1 MPEAGAL
8 DRLLPAMRWIRGY
21 SRTSAVGDLTAA
33 LIVTLMLVPQALAYA
48 MLSGMPPQMGLYAS
62 MLPLLLYALFGT
74 SSTLAVG
81 PVAVAALMT
90 ASAVAPFAA
99 QGLEQGVAAAIALA
113 VLSGAMLL
121 VAGLLRLGM
130 IANFLSHPVIA
141 GFISA
146 ASIIIA
152 ASQLPTLLGFSARG
166 ETLPDLLAQIAAGV
180 SGTHPATATLSA
192 LAIAALLTARNG
204 LKPALQRLGLGEFAA
219 ATVVRSVPV
228 LLMVLATLGVHL
240 GWSWMDGV
248 RTVGAIPGGLPAL
261 ALPAF
266 EAAMWQAL
274 ALPALFITLVGYV
287 ESISVAE
294 SLGMK
299 RRERIDPDRELI
311 ALGLANVG
319 SAVSGGVPVCGGVS
333 RSVVNADAG
342 AVTPAAGLFTAI
354 GMALATVSIA
364 GLLGELPRFVLAA
377 TIVVA
382 VLSLFDLGVFRR
394 TWQVSRKD
402 SWALLIT
409 FALTLLINVEAGIG
423 AGVLLSIGLH
433 LYRSSRPHTAI
444 VGRVGGTEHF
454 RNVERHAVDVCPQV
468 VTLRI
473 DESLYFAN
481 ARFLEERVLELLAS
495 RPDMKHLVLMCPA
508 VNDIDASAIETLE
521 TINRG
526 LAEAGV
532 GFHLS
537 EVKGPVMDLLKRS
550 ELLQHLN
557 GRVFLTQFK
566 AYEAL
571 SCVGA
576 E

>member
-1 MPEAGAL
+1 MPEAGTM
-8 DRLLPAMRWIRGY
+8 DRLLPAMRWVRSY
-21 SRTSAVGDLTAA
+21 SRASAAGDLTAA
-33 LIVTLMLVPQALAYA
+33 LVVTLMLVPQALAYA
-48 MLSGMPPQMGLYAS
+48 MLAGMPPQMGLYAS
-62 MLPLLLYALFGT
+62 ILPLLLYALFGS

-99 QGLEQGVAAAIALA
+99 QGPEHGVAAAIALA
-113 VLSGAMLL
+113 VLSGGMLL

-130 IANFLSHPVIA
+130 VANFLSHPVIA
-141 GFISA
+141 GFIGA

-152 ASQLPTLLGFSARG
+152 ASQVPTLLGFSVRG
-166 ETLPDLLAQIAAGV
+166 ETLPDLLAQISAGV
-180 SGTHPATATLSA
+180 GSTHIATAVLSA
-192 LAIAALLTARNG
+192 LTIAALMFARNW
-204 LKPALQRLGLGEFAA
+204 LKPILQRLGMGGFAA
-219 ATVVRSVPV
+219 ATMVRAAPA
-228 LLMVLATLGVHL
+228 LLMALATIAVHL

-248 RTVGAIPGGLPAL
+248 RTVGTIPGGLPAL
-261 ALPAF
+261 ALPTF
-266 EAAMWQAL
+266 DAAMWQAL

-299 RRERIDPDRELI
+299 RRERVDPDRELV

-342 AVTPAAGLFTAI
+342 AVTPAAGLFTAV
-354 GMALATVSIA
+354 GMALATLTVA
-364 GLLGELPRFVLAA
+364 GLFGELPRFVLAA
-377 TIVVA
+377 TILVA

-402 SWALLIT
+402 FWALLIT
-409 FALTLLINVEAGIG
+409 FALTLLINVEVGIG
-423 AGVLLSIGLH
+423 AGVLLSVGLH

-468 VTLRI
+468 VTLRV

-481 ARFLEERVLELLAS
+481 ARFLEERVMELVAT

-526 LAEAGV
+526 LAEAGI

-550 ELLQHLN
+550 ELLDHLN
-557 GRVFLTQFK
+557 GEVFLTQFK

-571 SCVGA
+571 SCLSRT
-576 E
+576 

>member
-1 MPEAGAL
+1 MPEPGLL
-8 DRLLPAMRWIRGY
+8 DRLLPATRWLRGY
-21 SRTSAVGDLTAA
+21 RREAAAGDLTAA
-33 LIVTLMLVPQALAYA
+33 VIVTLMLVPQALAYA
-48 MLSGMPPQMGLYAS
+48 MLAGMPPQMGLYAS

-99 QGLEQGVAAAIALA
+99 QGVAQGVAAAITLA
-113 VLSGAMLL
+113 TLSGLMLL
-121 VAGLLRLGM
+121 LAGLLRFGQ

-146 ASIIIA
+146 ASVIIA
-152 ASQLPTLLGFSARG
+152 ASQVPTLLGFSARG
-166 ETLPDLLAQIAAGV
+166 ETLPELLRQIAGGLSQLHAGTVLLSAGV
-180 SGTHPATATLSA
+180 
-192 LAIAALLTARNG
+192 IACLLFARSG
-204 LKPALQRLGLGEFAA
+204 LKPALRGLGVGDFAA
-219 ATVVRSVPV
+219 GTAVRAVPALLV
-228 LLMVLATLGVHL
+228 LVATLGVHF
-240 GWSWMDGV
+240 GWGILDGV
-248 RTVGAIPGGLPAL
+248 RTVGTIPGGLPAL
-261 ALPAF
+261 GLPAF
-266 EAAMWQAL
+266 DLDMWRAL

-294 SLGMK
+294 SLGIR
-299 RRERIDPDRELI
+299 RRERIDPDRELV
-311 ALGLANVG
+311 ALGVANLG

-342 AVTPAAGLFTAI
+342 AITPAAGLFTAI
-354 GMALATVSIA
+354 GMALATVSVA
-364 GLLGELPRFVLAA
+364 GMLGELPRFVLAA

-382 VLSLFDLGVFRR
+382 VLGLFDAGVFSR
-394 TWQVSRKD
+394 TWRVSRKD
-402 SWALLIT
+402 FWALLIT
-409 FALTLLINVEAGIG
+409 FGLTLLVNVEVGIG
-423 AGVLLSIGLH
+423 AGVLLSVGLH

-444 VGRVGGTEHF
+444 VGRVHGTEHF
-454 RNVERHAVDVCPQV
+454 RNVDRHAVDVCPQV
-468 VTLRI
+468 VTLRV

-481 ARFLEERVLELLAS
+481 ARFLEERVLELVAS

-526 LAEAGV
+526 LREAGI

-537 EVKGPVMDLLKRS
+537 EVKGPVMDLLERS

-557 GRVFLTQFK
+557 GQVFLTQFK

-571 SCVGA
+571 SCLQA
-576 E
+576 